1 MTPGTTHPL
10 VSAYL
15 EELEGLLGGIDP
27 RERSDVMLGVREHL
41 DGALGSAAAG
51 DQEVREAL
59 AELGP
64 PQLVADETYAG
75 RPPTTGVQTGNAPVM
90 ARTWVPVVVAILT
103 AVAVLLTILVVST
116 MGGTVSSSSSS
127 SGDVNGV
134 AAQVQTREE
143 LTGSPLIAS
152 LVALLVTLP
161 LWTTVAVLVGISP
174 LWVRREKLVAVLLIP
189 GAALLMGL
197 LPQVGWWL
205 IGAKGVYGGAWT
217 ALILVLL
224 GGGTILARSTR
235 KAAARGHRPESS
247 ARAARQD

>member
-1 MTPGTTHPL
+1 MLPRYAELHCRSNFSFLSAASHP
-10 VSAYL
+10 
-15 EELEGLLGGIDP
+15 EEL
-27 RERSDVMLGVREHL
+27 
-41 DGALGSAAAG
+41 
-51 DQEVREAL
+51 
-59 AELGP
+59 
-64 PQLVADETYAG
+64 
-75 RPPTTGVQTGNAPVM
+75 
-90 ARTWVPVVVAILT
+90 
-103 AVAVLLTILVVST
+103 
-116 MGGTVSSSSSS
+116 
-127 SGDVNGV
+127 
-134 AAQVQTREE
+134 
-143 LTGSPLIAS
+143 
-152 LVALLVTLP
+152 
-161 LWTTVAVLVGISP
+161 VAVLVGISP

>member
-1 MTPGTTHPL
+1 
-10 VSAYL
+10 
-15 EELEGLLGGIDP
+15 
-27 RERSDVMLGVREHL
+27 
-41 DGALGSAAAG
+41 
-51 DQEVREAL
+51 
-59 AELGP
+59 
-64 PQLVADETYAG
+64 
-75 RPPTTGVQTGNAPVM
+75 M